1 MVAFSDGMKLFE
13 LIDLTSLNETDTA
26 ETISALC
33 QKAAMGEHH
42 VAALCVYP
50 AFVKQVKKEVAGQSI
65 RVATVANFPKATD
78 SLENVLTLIRDVIA
92 DGADEVD
99 VVFPYHDYLKGEKEK
114 AFDFIRACKAACG
127 EKVLLKVILET
138 GALLDPLV
146 IAEVSYGVCHAGAD
160 FLKTS
165 TGKIAVGATP
175 EAARAMLTVIQ
186 KMPRP
191 IGFKVSGG
199 VRTIEQAELYVT
211 LAEEIMGSAWVTPS
225 HFRIGAS
232 QLVDVL
238 RQKAK

>member
-1 MVAFSDGMKLFE
+1 VAVFSDCIKLFE

-33 QKAAMGEHH
+33 KKATMGDHA

-50 AFVKQVKKEVAGQSI
+50 AFVKQAKKELAGEKI
-65 RVATVANFPKATD
+65 RVATVANFPNASD
-78 SLENVLTLIRDVIA
+78 SLENVLTLIREVIA

-114 AFDFIRACKAACG
+114 AFDFIRACKKACG
-127 EKVLLKVILET
+127 ENILLKVILET
-138 GALLDPLV
+138 GALSDPA
-146 IAEVSYGVCHAGAD
+146 IISEVSHGVCHAGAD

-165 TGKIAVGATP
+165 TGKISVGATP
-175 EAARAMLTVIQ
+175 DAARAMLTVIQ

-199 VRTIEQAELYVT
+199 VRTIEQAALYVK
-211 LAEEIMGSAWVTPS
+211 LAEEIMGASFVTPAR
-225 HFRIGAS
+225 FRIGAS

-238 RQKAK
+238 RGS